1 MLCVDKEKRI
11 TLSEISLHCWITD
24 RGKFNLVQEPE
35 VRFTEKQ
42 ELDIASV
49 LKEKLELKNHTP
61 STILEYVK
69 SKQGRFGKTAGCF
82 NIVSHEMRESYYKEN
97 TKKKDELVAV
107 TNREV
112 LDNKLLEEIENN
124 DTRKT
129 IQNPIK
135 EPNFWDTKQGQ
146 MAKGALPKQVA
157 LNSENYTTV
166 KNMDETKKRNNCVDF
181 NLAKEHSSQAWRRSV
196 MPSYKRGEMPP
207 KLSRLKRVDNS
218 QQIEK
223 KQPLQDRD
231 MNIVNN
237 CNRGNHSQTNKTN
250 VDTRIPHSASK
261 NFKSKKYDKDL
272 GRLAVRLR

>member
-82 NIVSHEMRESYYKEN
+82 NIMRESYKEN

-135 EPNFWDTKQGQ
+135 EPNFSDTKQGQ

-157 LNSENYTTV
+157 LYSENYTKV
-166 KNMDETKKRNNCVDF
+166 RSMDETMKTNNCVDF
-181 NLAKEHSSQAWRRSV
+181 NLTKEHSSQAWRRSV

-237 CNRGNHSQTNKTN
+237 CNRGNHSQTNKMN
-250 VDTRIPHSASK
+250 VNTRRPQSASK
-261 NFKSKKYDKDL
+261 NFQSKKYDKDL